1 MSLRLF
7 CFAALL
13 VAEAPVALAQ
23 ESGSAERGH
32 RFALD
37 ACAECHAVERGIYE
51 SPLYEAP
58 SFAEIAD
65 SEDMSSVALVPFF
78 QTSHPSMPNFV
89 IPADDIRDLTAYL
102 LSLRH

>member
-7 CFAALL
+7 CCVAFLVLPAGAAIS
-13 VAEAPVALAQ
+13 Q
-23 ESGSAERGH
+23 ESGSAVRGH

-37 ACAECHAVERGIYE
+37 TCAECHAVEPGIYE
-51 SPLYEAP
+51 SPVYEAP

-65 SEDMSSVALVPFF
+65 SEDMSSVALIPFF
-78 QTSHPSMPNFV
+78 QTSHPTMPNFV
-89 IPADDIRDLTAYL
+89 IPADNIRDLSAYL